1 MRAAELIDAVK
12 SYDKKADADAL
23 NRAYLF
29 AQKMHYDQRRESG
42 EKYIIHPVAVAQILL
57 QYRLDC
63 NSIVAALLH
72 DTVEDTPA
80 SYESIEALF
89 GKDVAELVQGLTK
102 LEKFQLVSEDVGQ
115 AENFRKLILASSRDV
130 RILLI
135 KLADRLH
142 NMRTLKYS
150 KPDKQIRVAK
160 ETMEIYVPLAER
172 IGMHLVKNELEDL
185 AFRYIN
191 PIAYENIT
199 NQLNVLNKKHRVRL
213 GVTIKKIERILSEA
227 HLDAVVTGRQ
237 KMPYSL
243 WKKLQQHN
251 GSLEHIFD
259 IVGFRIVVKTVPQCY
274 QALGLIHQNFR
285 MIPGRFKD
293 YISTPKDNGYRS
305 LQTSVLCPNQRAIE
319 IQIRTQEM
327 AYESDFGVAA
337 HWQYKQGVPYNGK
350 RYKWM
355 QELLAL
361 MQGSKNPT
369 EFLDRT
375 KLHLYQDRIFCFA
388 KDGRLLSMP
397 KGATV
402 LDFAYALSE
411 KLGNHFVSAKMNGCK
426 VGFGDVLVEGAQVE
440 FITSSKAMPVIEW
453 KNTVKTA
460 YARSCIEDWFKNKKR
475 IEQKDKGIETLA
487 RYARKKHIHL
497 DDQILNDLVVQTRYK
512 NLNDFYVAL
521 GVGDIKPHRIFSK
534 LQSWPQAGVFK
545 KTLALFQRKDK
556 NLLPPILG
564 LEASEAF
571 VLGNCCQP
579 SVGNAIVGIRE
590 NQQVVIHRREC
601 VQLAKYINQ
610 PDKWVNVEWNIT
622 KKKYYSLPARL
633 RMIWKTGPKTMAEIV
648 TLFAKND
655 VEICRIS
662 TITQGPKRTEVIIDI
677 NVEDEDHL
685 LDVLDYLRK
694 NSKIISVFQVR
705 GIK

>member
-1 MRAAELIDAVK
+1 
-12 SYDKKADADAL
+12 
-23 NRAYLF
+23 
-29 AQKMHYDQRRESG
+29 
-42 EKYIIHPVAVAQILL
+42 
-57 QYRLDC
+57 
-63 NSIVAALLH
+63 
-72 DTVEDTPA
+72 
-80 SYESIEALF
+80 
-89 GKDVAELVQGLTK
+89 
-102 LEKFQLVSEDVGQ
+102 
-115 AENFRKLILASSRDV
+115 
-130 RILLI
+130 
-135 KLADRLH
+135 
-142 NMRTLKYS
+142 
-150 KPDKQIRVAK
+150 
-160 ETMEIYVPLAER
+160 
-172 IGMHLVKNELEDL
+172 
-185 AFRYIN
+185 
-191 PIAYENIT
+191 
-199 NQLNVLNKKHRVRL
+199 
-213 GVTIKKIERILSEA
+213 
-227 HLDAVVTGRQ
+227 
-237 KMPYSL
+237 
-243 WKKLQQHN
+243 
-251 GSLEHIFD
+251 
-259 IVGFRIVVKTVPQCY
+259 
-274 QALGLIHQNFR
+274 
-285 MIPGRFKD
+285 
-293 YISTPKDNGYRS
+293 
-305 LQTSVLCPNQRAIE
+305 
-319 IQIRTQEM
+319 
-327 AYESDFGVAA
+327 
-337 HWQYKQGVPYNGK
+337 
-350 RYKWM
+350 
-355 QELLAL
+355 
-361 MQGSKNPT
+361 
-369 EFLDRT
+369 
-375 KLHLYQDRIFCFA
+375 
-388 KDGRLLSMP
+388 
-397 KGATV
+397 
-402 LDFAYALSE
+402 
-411 KLGNHFVSAKMNGCK
+411 MNGCK